1 MVAAQADGRF
11 AGEALTVSD
20 HSQDPF
26 FDPFSPEPVSP
37 TPSWGPPASP
47 GLPPPPAAPRPPAAQ
62 PPPVAAPPVRPPAAP
77 ARAAAGMS
85 PATVFFGSYVF
96 AGIAALLLAAAIALL
111 VAISDFRSRGSTS
124 GPLLVAT
131 AAGLIVV
138 AALVVSLAVLT
149 DRGHSWARIVTWGA
163 CVLGLCTGVAVF
175 VLDPGESVAW
185 FGQLLHVGA
194 VVAMIISA
202 ASAALLGLPESS
214 AYFRQGSRP
223 EPIAAPAFP
232 QPAAFPAP
240 SAPQQPPAP
249 SQSPGSTS
257 PPRTP
262 ANDPDYDPFS

>member
-1 MVAAQADGRF
+1 M
-11 AGEALTVSD
+11 SD

-37 TPSWGPPASP
+37 PSWGA
-47 GLPPPPAAPRPPAAQ
+47 PPPSPDLPRPPATSRPATPR
-62 PPPVAAPPVRPPAAP
+62 PPPAPPPPVRPSVPSAKK
-77 ARAAAGMS
+77 AAGLS

-96 AGIAALLLAAAIALL
+96 AGIAALLLAAAIAVL
-111 VAISDFRSRGSTS
+111 VAISDFRSRGSSS

-163 CVLGLCTGVAVF
+163 CALGLCTGVAIF

-194 VVAMIISA
+194 VVAMIISV

-249 SQSPGSTS
+249 SQPPGSTS

>member
-1 MVAAQADGRF
+1 MAAQADGRR

-26 FDPFSPEPVSP
+26 FDPFSPQPVSP
-37 TPSWGPPASP
+37 APSWAA
-47 GLPPPPAAPRPPAAQ
+47 PPPSPDVPARPAPRPPTA
-62 PPPVAAPPVRPPAAP
+62 PPPARPPVPPGKSV
-77 ARAAAGMS
+77 AGLS
-85 PATVFFGSYVF
+85 PVTVFFGSYVF
-96 AGIAALLLAAAIALL
+96 AGIAALLLAAAIAVL

-149 DRGHSWARIVTWGA
+149 DRGRSWARIATWGV
-163 CVLGLCTGVAVF
+163 CGLGLCTGVGVF
-175 VLDPGESVAW
+175 VTDPGESAPW

-194 VVAMIISA
+194 VAGMIISVS
-202 ASAALLGLPESS
+202 SAVLLGLPESS
-214 AYFRQGSRP
+214 AYFRRSGPKPVPLS
-223 EPIAAPAFP
+223 AFP

-240 SAPQQPPAP
+240 PASHQPPPPPQPPAGSAP
-249 SQSPGSTS
+249 S
-257 PPRTP
+257 PRTP